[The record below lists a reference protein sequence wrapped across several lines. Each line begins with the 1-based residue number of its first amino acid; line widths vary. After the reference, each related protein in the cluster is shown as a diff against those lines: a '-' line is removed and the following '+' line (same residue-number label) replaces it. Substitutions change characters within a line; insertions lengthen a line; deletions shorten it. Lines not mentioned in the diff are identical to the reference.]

1 MVSLAGMGKEVP
13 WFSSAMN
20 LLYFLLFL
28 YILSSV
34 SGQFCD
40 ERTILLE
47 FKKSLSDPYGILN
60 SWNADNS
67 NHCSWFGVSC
77 NVNSSVSGV
86 KIGGNFSLSPSCSLK
101 SELSLHGF
109 GMKRNCSDSSE
120 INGKLLGR
128 ISGVIGKLTELR
140 VLSLPFNE
148 LVGGIPVEIWG
159 LKNLEVLD
167 LEGNDFVGDF
177 SGYDFTGLRR
187 LRVLN
192 LASNR
197 ISGMIPPSL
206 SKCRGLRI
214 LNLAGNEINDVI
226 PEFVG
231 RFRKLRVVNLSF
243 NRLVG
248 RVPSNLGY
256 GCGNLEHLDLSNN
269 FLKGEIPRALGNCSR
284 LRTLLL
290 SSNVLRGVIPN
301 ELGKLRN
308 LEVLDVSKNS
318 LGGPLPANL
327 GNCTNLSVL
336 VLSTHFSPRG
346 ETSHGFSGAQN
357 SFEGSIPEEIITLP
371 NLKLIWAPGSNFK
384 GNFPSKWGDCKS
396 LKMLN
401 LAQNNFSGEI
411 FGLFTGKLDEN
422 LNLSSNSLTGKLDEN
437 LHLSC
442 ITMFDVSGNLLS
454 GPIPNFTTKIC
465 HHFPSVE
472 KKVVSPYSP
481 SVAYLSFFE
490 YKMLSEYSSPF
501 NVSKKHQQH
510 CKKPERR
517 SPPKSRQQ
525 FKNHWH
531 GLTLV
536 DVVWI
541 ISISAAIA
549 ILLTFLAVFCYTKKS
564 KQIPVVDVAPPPQTK
579 RVTVFNDIG
588 VPLTY
593 DIIVRATEN
602 FNRRNCIGNGG
613 FGSTYK
619 AEIAPETSHL
629 LKVNRRA
636 AAPRSATVSR

>member
-13 WFSSAMN
+13 WFSSAMD
-20 LLYFLLFL
+20 LLFSFLLFL
-28 YILSSV
+28 CILSSV

-77 NVNSSVSGV
+77 NVNSRVSGV

-120 INGKLLGR
+120 INGKLFGR

-197 ISGMIPPSL
+197 ISGMFPPSL

-226 PEFVG
+226 PEFVV
-231 RFRKLRVVNLSF
+231 RFRKLRVINLSF

-248 RVPSNLGY
+248 CVPSNLGY

-284 LRTLLL
+284 LRTLLM

-318 LGGPLPANL
+318 LGGPLPTNL

-346 ETSHGFSGAQN
+346 ETSHGFSGAHN
-357 SFEGSIPEEIITLP
+357 SFEGSIPEEITTLP

-401 LAQNNFSGEI
+401 LAQNNFSGRDVPI
-411 FGLFTGKLDEN
+411 YNYLPGGNLDRFIETEARRAFDRAYSTRSPAYC
-422 LNLSSNSLTGKLDEN
+422 LRFLTRDGQQSARLHRDIKPSNILLGDDNNAYLP
-437 LHLSC
+437 
-442 ITMFDVSGNLLS
+442 VSGCILATS
-454 GPIPNFTTKIC
+454 ETHVTTR
-465 HHFPSVE
+465 
-472 KKVVSPYSP
+472 
-481 SVAYLSFFE
+481 VA
-490 YKMLSEYSSPF
+490 
-501 NVSKKHQQH
+501 
-510 CKKPERR
+510 
-517 SPPKSRQQ
+517 
-525 FKNHWH
+525 
-531 GLTLV
+531 G
-536 DVVWI
+536 
-541 ISISAAIA
+541 
-549 ILLTFLAVFCYTKKS
+549 
-564 KQIPVVDVAPPPQTK
+564 
-579 RVTVFNDIG
+579 
-588 VPLTY
+588 TY
-593 DIIVRATEN
+593 
-602 FNRRNCIGNGG
+602 G
-613 FGSTYK
+613 Y
-619 AEIAPETSHL
+619 IAPEYALTGRVSNKADVYSYGVVL
-629 LKVNRRA
+629 LELMSDKRA
-636 AAPRSATVSR
+636 LDPSFYLHEDGFNIVSWACMLLNQGLAKDVFTADLWDAGPKDKLVKMLHVAVLCTVETVGARPSMKQVVQRLKQIQPPSG